1 MNHSTQPD
9 GRHAVPD
16 GFETNPAQLCHDTTQ
31 DTIPCTSEVIQGSGI
46 LFVLQ
51 LTGEPGNLPVQA
63 VSDNSQ
69 RLVGR
74 TPSELLS
81 LESFTSIIKETQVD
95 EFVEQID
102 LVQSQETDT
111 VANRFEAFTISMST
125 STDQFRDFW
134 CVMHQTDNHSAS
146 VICEF
151 ELHENERAAERR
163 DRPLLSSPSNT
174 ISGTAPSENFAQGAQ
189 SHKRPLV
196 GRRISGKRKCSS
208 VAMDTLNTL
217 SRVQDR
223 LAIAP
228 DVESLLKVSVETI
241 KDLTGFH
248 RVMVYQFDQNYNA
261 RVVTEHTDTRAAA
274 GTFLGRTFAAPEFTS
289 EPKDSHRLN
298 KLRMLYDRDTDSA
311 QLVCSASRAFQHPL
325 DLTYSY
331 LRAASHDHHKFLVDL
346 AVRSYISISIR
357 AFGRPWGLI
366 TCHSYGLRGTRV
378 SFPTRRV
385 CHLLSDVVSGH
396 IERLSYVSRLQAGNL
411 VNTIPTSQRSPG
423 CLGPSLEPLLKP
435 LGADFGILS
444 VRNTTLIFGPLEQ
457 PQDALAMLAYLRLK
471 TVTSVL
477 TSTNI
482 TTDFVDLRCPFRL
495 RSLGGILAVP
505 LLGETNDFIVFF
517 RKSHT
522 QELEQTGKSD
532 YAPIEKTMRP
542 PELRKNSEAPDR
554 TAVECQNWTQGE
566 VEIASVF
573 AFLYAKFIAIWGHNK
588 AVLQSSRLIQL
599 LLENTAHEI
608 RTPLN
613 AVINYLELALEGSL
627 DKRAREKAEESQR
640 ASQSLLPFVHQ
651 LLKLVTKNRIS
662 F

>member
-1 MNHSTQPD
+1 MNDQTKPD

-16 GFETNPAQLCHDTTQ
+16 GHEMNTAQLCHDATQ
-31 DTIPCTSEVIQGSGI
+31 DTILCTAGVIQGSGI
-46 LFVLQ
+46 LLVLQ
-51 LTGEPGNLPVQA
+51 LTGESGNLPVQA
-63 VSDNSQ
+63 VSDNSK
-69 RLVGR
+69 RLIGR
-74 TPSELLS
+74 TPRELLS
-81 LESFTSIIKETQVD
+81 LKSFTSIIKETQID

-102 LVQSQETDT
+102 LVQSRETDT

-134 CVMHQTDNHSAS
+134 CIMHQTDNHSAS
-146 VICEF
+146 IICEF
-151 ELHENERAAERR
+151 ELHENERAAECQGRS
-163 DRPLLSSPSNT
+163 PLHSPSNT
-174 ISGTAPSENFAQGAQ
+174 MTGTAPPENYAQSVH

-196 GRRISGKRKCSS
+196 GRRTGEKRRCSS
-208 VAMDTLNTL
+208 IAMDTLNTL
-217 SRVQDR
+217 SQVQDR
-223 LAIAP
+223 LAIVP
-228 DVESLLKVSVETI
+228 DVESLLKVAVETV

-261 RVVTEHTDTRAAA
+261 RVVTEHADMRAAA
-274 GTFLGRTFAAPEFTS
+274 GAFLGRTFAAPKFTS

-298 KLRMLYDRDTDSA
+298 KLRMLYDRDIDSA
-311 QLVCSASRAFQHPL
+311 RVVCSASRVLQHPL

-331 LRAASHDHHKFLVDL
+331 LRAASHDHHEFLVDL

-366 TCHSYGLRGTRV
+366 TCHSYGLRGMHV
-378 SFPTRRV
+378 SFPTRRI

-396 IERLSYVSRLQAGNL
+396 IERLSYVSQLQAGNL
-411 VNTIPTSQRSPG
+411 VNTLPIPQESPG
-423 CLGPSLEPLLKP
+423 YLGTSLELLLRP

-457 PQDALAMLAYLRLK
+457 PQDALVMLAYLRMK

-477 TSTNI
+477 ASTNI
-482 TTDFVDLRCPFRL
+482 TTDFVDLRCPFTL

-517 RKSHT
+517 RKPNT
-522 QELEQTGKSD
+522 KGLEQTGKSD
-532 YAPIEKTMRP
+532 DAPIEKTMRP
-542 PELRKNSEAPDR
+542 PELPKNSEAPER
-554 TAVECQNWTQGE
+554 TAVDCQNWTHGE

-573 AFLYAKFIAIWGHNK
+573 AFLYAKLIAIWGHNK
-588 AVLQSSRLIQL
+588 AALQSSRLIQL

-627 DKRAREKAEESQR
+627 DKGAREKAEESQR
-640 ASQSLLPFVHQ
+640 ASQSLLHFVHQ
-651 LLKLVTKNRIS
+651 LLKLVTRNRIS
-662 F
+662 V